1 MKRIMMATV
10 VLCLAA
16 ALQMMG
22 QTKFTPATQPTTK
35 TTTQPTT
42 DTTSDSAAKKLEQ
55 DRTERSMNS
64 LSQGTASGKGSAR
77 AENTTS
83 TTPGGAVGAQGS
95 VGDLKCRGLERRP
108 CTEEKVRDLA
118 RRMGEKSAEHPVLA
132 EINTLRLDSPDGT
145 LSCRQNN
152 GNRCTA
158 EQVRSLNEHVAAEM
172 RCEIRFED
180 SRSSAGNATDPYPNK
195 ASDIAAK
202 VEAWERSLSTTNTT
216 SDSAANG
223 QVPEGT
229 LNTTDTTS
237 DSAAKELERERTERR
252 MNATA
257 EIVAKELER
266 ERAERRMNATAE
278 IAAKEL
284 ERERAERRM
293 NALSQ
298 GTARGQGSTGAKN
311 TTSATPSGAAGGQGS
326 VEPKTQPTKPPI
338 SPPKSGKG
346 PNRG

>member
-10 VLCLAA
+10 ALCLAA

-22 QTKFTPATQPTTK
+22 QTKSTPATQPTTK
-35 TTTQPTT
+35 PTTQPTT
-42 DTTSDSAAKKLEQ
+42 GTTSDSAAKKLEQ
-55 DRTERSMNS
+55 DKTERSKNS
-64 LSQGTASGKGSAR
+64 LSHGTASGQGSAR

-95 VGDLKCRGLERRP
+95 VGALKCRGLERRP
-108 CTEEKVRDLA
+108 CTEEKVRELA

-229 LNTTDTTS
+229 LNTTGTTS
-237 DSAAKELERERTERR
+237 DSAAKELERERT
-252 MNATA
+252 
-257 EIVAKELER
+257 
-266 ERAERRMNATAE
+266 ERRMNATAE

-311 TTSATPSGAAGGQGS
+311 TTSTTPSGAAGGQGS